1 MGPPGLGSGFSL
13 LALSAAFVLL
23 EPSFSLS
30 KGTSSCRSPK
40 PGTMEISAAWLWG
53 EQKDVVFF
61 FIIIVGF
68 ILYFFSSCGR
78 KGRYKVS
85 LFPGLSEKEN
95 EYCLLSVSCSLLW
108 LSYPTR
114 PCKQVTATSEVVLG

>member
-68 ILYFFSSCGR
+68 ILSFFLAPVGER
-78 KGRYKVS
+78 GGTRS
-85 LFPGLSEKEN
+85 LF
-95 EYCLLSVSCSLLW
+95 SLGSLRRKM
-108 LSYPTR
+108 SIV
-114 PCKQVTATSEVVLG
+114 C